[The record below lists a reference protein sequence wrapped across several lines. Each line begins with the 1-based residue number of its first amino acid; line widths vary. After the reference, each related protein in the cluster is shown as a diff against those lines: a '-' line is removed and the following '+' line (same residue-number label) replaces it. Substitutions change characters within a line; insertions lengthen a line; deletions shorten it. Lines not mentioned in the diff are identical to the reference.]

1 VKAIEVTTCDL
12 KRNVSNFVPQ
22 IDSDEGK
29 MRGFGVSYDEGKMR
43 GLRADTKRDVAC
55 FDD

>member
-1 VKAIEVTTCDL
+1 VSETHNGQLYIQTVLRVDRFVRTATCDGDYMYL
-12 KRNVSNFVPQ
+12 YQ
-22 IDSDEGK
+22 
-29 MRGFGVSYDEGKMR
+29 DEGKMR

>member
-1 VKAIEVTTCDL
+1 LIEVTICDL
-12 KRNVSNFVPQ
+12 KRNVSNFVPH

>member
-1 VKAIEVTTCDL
+1 MTS
-12 KRNVSNFVPQ
+12 KRNVSNFVPH
-22 IDSDEGK
+22 IDSDEGQ